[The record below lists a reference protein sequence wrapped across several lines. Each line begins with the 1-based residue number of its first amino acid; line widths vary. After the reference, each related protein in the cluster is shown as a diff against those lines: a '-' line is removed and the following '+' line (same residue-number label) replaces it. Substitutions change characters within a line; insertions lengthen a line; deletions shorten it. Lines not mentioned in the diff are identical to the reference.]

1 MKKSQTKPDLGSVAP
16 LSPVPNSFQGASVS
30 AGSRPAL
37 FGKNEASLTVS
48 LTVRLTVSQ
57 LGAAAASWNG
67 PQHSSLQTCSVSA
80 WWSLSLRF
88 FLSRQNK
95 LLEHAV
101 EPEAAGF
108 VSSAPTSSLLQ
119 LQA

>member
-1 MKKSQTKPDLGSVAP
+1 M
-16 LSPVPNSFQGASVS
+16 
-30 AGSRPAL
+30 
-37 FGKNEASLTVS
+37 
-48 LTVRLTVSQ
+48 SQ

-80 WWSLSLRF
+80 LSVFLSLGF

-95 LLEHAV
+95 LLERAV